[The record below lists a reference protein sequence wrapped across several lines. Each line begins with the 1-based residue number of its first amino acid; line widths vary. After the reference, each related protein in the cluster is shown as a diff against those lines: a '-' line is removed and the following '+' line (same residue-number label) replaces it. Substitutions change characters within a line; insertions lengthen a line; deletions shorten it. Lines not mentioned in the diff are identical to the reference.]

1 MENLNLEENIVPG
14 YVFPALETHPLQL
27 SRPLPLSFIT
37 TSLGFLIISLILA
50 PFLLE
55 PFATPEEVK
64 PPNGAAKLPLKS
76 QFMHMMVHHNQVP
89 FMSSVIIAIMV
100 GLSVYLGYKLNPLR
114 FKQ

>member
-1 MENLNLEENIVPG
+1 MGEYHCIMNAVFVGILLNLG
-14 YVFPALETHPLQL
+14 L
-27 SRPLPLSFIT
+27 
-37 TSLGFLIISLILA
+37 

-64 PPNGAAKLPLKS
+64 PPNGAAKLSLKS

-114 FKQ
+114 FKK